1 MLYTGISDYIKLTC
15 VIQNKVNCVINP
27 NSCVTH
33 LLRDVRE
40 AHYTCCRRHICN
52 PSSLIKD
59 CFLQG
64 NITSPN
70 YSIYLH
76 VLGQLFPEAS
86 TTAFISNVS
95 NWLDPISIALSLPE
109 KTWQEKLSNM
119 EYNIGFF
126 FSTRTSHLLSSP
138 PLLNLSPPSYPPHAA
153 LIPSP
158 QLTVLPNPSKW
169 HYQFLQPSN
178 GYSKPLMQSV
188 TYLILLRRVTFT

>member
-52 PSSLIKD
+52 PSSIIKD

-126 FSTRTSHLLSSP
+126 FLPGPAIYSP
-138 PLLNLSPPSYPPHAA
+138 PLPCSTSPRPPTHPMPHSFPPLS
-153 LIPSP
+153 
-158 QLTVLPNPSKW
+158 
-169 HYQFLQPSN
+169 
-178 GYSKPLMQSV
+178 
-188 TYLILLRRVTFT
+188 